1 MTGITYTYLNNRKA
15 QFFSH
20 FYDVF
25 ISLGY
30 DEVSATANTE
40 QACKRLD
47 AGLGKLYGN
56 RNIHQLVRMKRQ
68 VRNEIRNAIMF
79 RPAQIKKKEYY
90 QKEYAE
96 RAKKFHDNDQS
107 TFSFEHC
114 YGKKLQVRFA
124 DFAHLFKIT
133 PLAAV
138 ESAKKNND
146 QSQSLKEPIE
156 LAIELLASDDDIKR
170 TISNFKHLIRSHNDK
185 LSITDK
191 LDLINLISK

>member
-56 RNIHQLVRMKRQ
+56 RNVHQLVRMKRQ

-90 QKEYAE
+90 EKEYAE
-96 RAKKFHDNDQS
+96 RAKKFHDNNQS
-107 TFSFEHC
+107 IFSFEHC
-114 YGKKLQVRFA
+114 YGSKLRVRFA

-133 PLAAV
+133 PLFAV
-138 ESAKKNND
+138 EAAKKNND
-146 QSQSLKEPIE
+146 QSQSLKDP
-156 LAIELLASDDDIKR
+156 LDAARELLASDKDCKR
-170 TISNFKHLIRSHNDK
+170 AIDHIKHLILSHNDK
-185 LSITDK
+185 LGGKDK
-191 LDLINLISK
+191 LDLISLII